1 MEAEHQN
8 IAYSFDVGE
17 TIERFKTCTLEE
29 QGNIEAYIAQ
39 VIVDSFVKPGD
50 DDYVAARALAI
61 GGLHR
66 SFFWSAAQTAEKYL
80 KAFLLLH
87 GVPVK
92 DASHKLSGLLTKAK
106 KIDPTFGDI
115 DLAPHSGLTLPA
127 EFPLTLF
134 KLDKFLE
141 ALDKYGSPNNRYN
154 DCGAIYNTGH
164 LFALDSLAYQL
175 RNKMQVPSIESS
187 LRRELS
193 ADFRR
198 YLYENNPHF
207 APIDYEHTSLPNP
220 LFPLTNEMFVPHW
233 EILLRSNT
241 MQYLFPKQW
250 LAAHMKIDWPP
261 KPPSKS
267 HKPK

>member
-1 MEAEHQN
+1 MKNGKHHT
-8 IAYSFDVGE
+8 IAYSYNVGD
-17 TIERFKTCTLEE
+17 TIERFKTCTPEE
-29 QGNIEAYIAQ
+29 QANIEAHIAQ
-39 VIVDSFVKPGD
+39 VIVDSFVKPAD

-66 SFFWSAAQTAEKYL
+66 SFFWSAAQAVEKYL

-87 GVPVK
+87 GVSVK
-92 DASHKLSGLLTKAK
+92 QASHKVSGLLTMATKV
-106 KIDPTFGDI
+106 DPTFGDI
-115 DLAPHSGLTLPA
+115 DLAPHPSLTLPA
-127 EFPLTLF
+127 KFTLTHF
-134 KLDKFLE
+134 KLNKFLS

-154 DCGAIYNTGH
+154 DCGAVYDTGY
-164 LFALDSLAYQL
+164 LFALDSLAYHL

-207 APIDYEHTSLPNP
+207 APTDYTHTAMPNP
-220 LFPLTNEMFVPHW
+220 LFPLSIAAFVPHW
-233 EILLRSNT
+233 EFLLTSDT

-250 LAAHMKIDWPP
+250 LAAHMKTDWPP
-261 KPPSKS
+261 KPP
-267 HKPK
+267 KPK